1 MKAQI
6 VELFSNEF
14 ENIQSIES
22 QIVRREKVVR
32 EIREKVVREIR
43 EKVVREIREKVVR
56 EIREKV
62 VREINQFL
70 FNILDTHSRIL

>member
-43 EKVVREIREKVVR
+43 EKVVREI
-56 EIREKV
+56 
-62 VREINQFL
+62 NQFL

>member
-1 MKAQI
+1 LKAQI

-43 EKVVREIREKVVR
+43 EKVVREI
-56 EIREKV
+56 
-62 VREINQFL
+62 NQFL